1 MTTRRIKYGS
11 PQKLFVNNKELFF
24 PSTRLNNFF
33 TFEQS
38 FVKMKIKAN
47 GFGFYYSKDDGHEA
61 YKIPYFIISV
71 DVLIRLCGLCGRRIC
86 C

>member
-1 MTTRRIKYGS
+1 LKNGFHYNENRFLHSI
-11 PQKLFVNNKELFF
+11 F
-24 PSTRLNNFF
+24 PSTRLNKFF
-33 TFEQS
+33 TLKHF
-38 FVKMKIKAN
+38 FVKIEIKAN
-47 GFGFYYSKDDGHEA
+47 GFGSYYSKDDGHEA

>member
-1 MTTRRIKYGS
+1 
-11 PQKLFVNNKELFF
+11 
-24 PSTRLNNFF
+24 
-33 TFEQS
+33 
-38 FVKMKIKAN
+38 MKIKAN

-71 DVLIRLCGLCGRRIC
+71 DVLNRLCGLCGRRIC

>member
-1 MTTRRIKYGS
+1 MSTLRNY
-11 PQKLFVNNKELFF
+11 LFTLFAI
-24 PSTRLNNFF
+24 
-33 TFEQS
+33 
-38 FVKMKIKAN
+38 FVKIEIKAN